1 MWSQTFRQ
9 RVCVSRLYLFF
20 LLRPRSRTCAPLL
33 PFPFTTSFHRTSIF
47 RLLVS
52 GLSFLSPLSF
62 VYSKGSNAFYP
73 TVQLLTGTLRVMNA
87 IARLNIRTKKGSKA
101 RRRRRARARSRP
113 HDRRRRRRCLS
124 FIPFWTRSD
133 GDHGDRR
140 SRETTAGCLKADIF
154 LLHIINDRLARN
166 VQ

>member
-20 LLRPRSRTCAPLL
+20 LLRPRSRTYAPLL
-33 PFPFTTSFHRTSIF
+33 PFPLYLLFSPNFDFSTPRFRSFFPFTVVI
-47 RLLVS
+47 RL
-52 GLSFLSPLSF
+52 
-62 VYSKGSNAFYP
+62 SKGSNAFYP
-73 TVQLLTGTLRVMNA
+73 TVQLLTGTLQVMNA
-87 IARLNIRTKKGSKA
+87 IARLNIRTKREQGPPGLSPFA
-101 RRRRRARARSRP
+101 PARSSSSP
-113 HDRRRRRRCLS
+113 PLLS
-124 FIPFWTRSD
+124 FIPFWTRND

>member
-1 MWSQTFRQ
+1 MCCQSFVPFLPITSS
-9 RVCVSRLYLFF
+9 VSDL
-20 LLRPRSRTCAPLL
+20 CAPPAFSPL
-33 PFPFTTSFHRTSIF
+33 PPLFTELRFF

-87 IARLNIRTKKGSKA
+87 IARLNIRTKKGA
-101 RRRRRARARSRP
+101 RPAAARARGPFAPARSSSSP
-113 HDRRRRRRCLS
+113 PLLS

>member
-33 PFPFTTSFHRTSIF
+33 PFPFTFSFHRTSIF

-87 IARLNIRTKKGSKA
+87 IARLNIRTKKGDQGPPPGSSPFA
-101 RRRRRARARSRP
+101 PARSSSSP
-113 HDRRRRRRCLS
+113 PLLS

>member
-1 MWSQTFRQ
+1 MIANLSSTC
-9 RVCVSRLYLFF
+9 VCQSFVPF
-20 LLRPRSRTCAPLL
+20 LPITSSVSRTCAPLL
-33 PFPFTTSFHRTSIF
+33 PFPFTTSFHRASIF

-52 GLSFLSPLSF
+52 GPSFLSPLSF

-87 IARLNIRTKKGSKA
+87 IARLNIRTKKGA
-101 RRRRRARARSRP
+101 RPAARARARSRP
-113 HDRRRRRRCLS
+113 HDRRRRRRCYPLYS
-124 FIPFWTRSD
+124 FWTRSD